1 MKRARSETRNTTAL
15 ATSAGSIQGTG
26 RRLPAERSAIS
37 RGRIAGGDC
46 NFYYTG
52 SYTFKSGKW
61 RGELITHQHTDA
73 PGVQLL
79 FGGREVTCGFTG
91 TYTDGNADV
100 DGTALVGKSSVWFV
114 ASLAFK
120 VAL

>member
-1 MKRARSETRNTTAL
+1 MTTIKNGLYAINIEMRE
-15 ATSAGSIQGTG
+15 GG
-26 RRLPAERSAIS
+26 RGKASGVIILNN
-37 RGRIAGGDC
+37 GRIAGGDC

-52 SYTFKSGKW
+52 SYTFKSGRW

-91 TYTDGNADV
+91 TYADGSANV

-120 VAL
+120 APL